1 MLEHD
6 SRFGRGPTHTGF
18 SVRIGAEL
26 GFAGARRSLSAG
38 AQKLT
43 GFDAGVS
50 LDIGATVVE
59 NLVVYGRAGGLG
71 LNHAA
76 DSDSPRVGSAFF
88 GFIGPGARYYF
99 MPLNWYAGATLG
111 IAAVGVTNDV
121 VTSQNAKP
129 GYAFQLDTGKDWWAA
144 AERDKRMYGLG
155 LRFSY
160 ARSGSITTGGQ
171 RGKPWAGTAL
181 SLVFSTGYN

>member
-1 MLEHD
+1 MLERGA
-6 SRFGRGPTHTGF
+6 RFGVAPAHTGI

-26 GFAGARRSLSAG
+26 GFAGARRSLSGG

-43 GFDAGVS
+43 GFDAGVT
-50 LDIGATVVE
+50 LDVGAAVIE
-59 NLVVYGRAGGLG
+59 NLIVFGRVGGLG

-76 DSDSPRVGSAFF
+76 DSDSPRVGGAFF
-88 GFIGPGARYYF
+88 GFVGPGARYYF
-99 MPLNWYAGATLG
+99 MPLNWYAGASVG

-121 VTSQNAKP
+121 STAQNAKA
-129 GYAFQLDTGKDWWAA
+129 GYAFQIDTGKDWWA
-144 AERDKRMYGLG
+144 ESMRDKRMYGLG

-160 ARSGSITTGGQ
+160 ARSGSITSGGQ